1 MNKHILSFIAL
12 VFISLCVTG
21 KDLTRYRVW
30 LTDKAENSYSIEHP
44 EEFLSAKAIER
55 RALRNIE
62 ITEQDLP
69 VSNIYLQ
76 KIKELGF
83 NIFVT
88 SRWMNTV
95 VVAPTDSAQLEKV
108 EQLPFVKKIECVQN
122 NKSTFPFYAKN
133 ISPKSVAERS
143 NESIDDLTTLY
154 GSAWEQINQLNLAPL
169 HQAGYCGNGM
179 TIGVLDGGFYCIDMH
194 PYIDHSK
201 ILGTHDFT
209 RKSFSY
215 KAGADHGAM
224 VLMCMATNAPNTY
237 IGTAPEANF
246 WLIITETPLREFPME
261 EDLWVAGAEMADS
274 VGVDIITASL
284 GYDTF
289 DDPDMNYTHDDL
301 DGKTTFCSRGA
312 TIAASKG
319 ILVVTAAGNEYG

>member
-44 EEFLSAKAIER
+44 EEFLSTKAIER

-122 NKSTFPFYAKN
+122 NKSTFP
-133 ISPKSVAERS
+133 
-143 NESIDDLTTLY
+143 
-154 GSAWEQINQLNLAPL
+154 
-169 HQAGYCGNGM
+169 
-179 TIGVLDGGFYCIDMH
+179 
-194 PYIDHSK
+194 
-201 ILGTHDFT
+201 
-209 RKSFSY
+209 
-215 KAGADHGAM
+215 
-224 VLMCMATNAPNTY
+224 
-237 IGTAPEANF
+237 
-246 WLIITETPLREFPME
+246 LR
-261 EDLWVAGAEMADS
+261 
-274 VGVDIITASL
+274 
-284 GYDTF
+284 
-289 DDPDMNYTHDDL
+289 
-301 DGKTTFCSRGA
+301 
-312 TIAASKG
+312 
-319 ILVVTAAGNEYG
+319 